1 MKIYW
6 TTING
11 KSLGMYFLLGVL
23 AILAAAGLYATYAMF
38 SQGHYITGMNNQ
50 IPWGLP
56 IVVAIYCIGL
66 SAGSLVLSALSAVF
80 GQKEFKPFARIAVFV
95 AALFLVGSLLS
106 IVLDWG
112 RPDRVML
119 PFLYLNPRSI
129 FSWNGFLY
137 SSYIFICIVYLWA
150 MFTGR
155 DGWIK
160 PMGILA
166 VCWAVGVHSGTGAIF
181 GFINARELYYS
192 PLASP
197 TFVVAALSS
206 GTALMILIIVSTF
219 KATGRFLDNRLITG
233 LAKLLG
239 SFIMVVL
246 YFVIVE
252 YIVRLY
258 TPSTCEPT
266 RFVLFGGNLYTYIFW
281 VGLILLGSIVPAI
294 ILFNPITKN
303 SIPWISFASLL
314 VVIGVFCERLIFVLP
329 GQIFPLN
336 LFPDMEM
343 TSSFMD
349 GQITWYQVSLPEIA
363 QGLGILS
370 IVAILY
376 VIGLKL
382 FALLPT
388 EARHLEHE
396 L

>member
-1 MKIYW
+1 MKLYF

-11 KSLGMYFLLGVL
+11 KSPMMYVLL
-23 AILAAAGLYATYAMF
+23 AILAVLAAAGLYATYAMF

-66 SAGSLVLSALSAVF
+66 SAGSLVISALSAVF

-95 AALFLVGSLLS
+95 AALLLVGSLLS
-106 IVLDWG
+106 IILDWG

-137 SSYIFICIVYLWA
+137 SSYIFICVVYLWA

-155 DGWIK
+155 DRWIK
-160 PMGILA
+160 PIGLLA
-166 VCWAVGVHSGTGAIF
+166 VMWAVGVHSGTGAIF
-181 GFINARELYYS
+181 GFINARELYHS

-219 KATGRFLDNRLITG
+219 KATGRFLDNRLIIG

-239 SFIMVVL
+239 SFIIVVL

-252 YIVRLY
+252 YVVRLY
-258 TPSTCEPT
+258 TPSTYEPT
-266 RFVLFGGNLYTYIFW
+266 SFVLFGGNVYTYIFW
-281 VGLILLGSIVPAI
+281 GGLILLGSIVPAI
-294 ILFNPITKN
+294 ILFNPMTKN
-303 SIPWISFASLL
+303 SIPWIMFASLL
-314 VVIGVFCERLIFVLP
+314 VIIGVFCERLIFVLP
-329 GQIFPLN
+329 GQVFPLN

-343 TSSFMD
+343 VSGFMD
-349 GQITWYQVSLPEIA
+349 GQITWYHVSLPEIA
-363 QGLGILS
+363 QGVGILS

-376 VIGLKL
+376 IIGLKL

>member
-1 MKIYW
+1 MKIYF

-11 KSLGMYFLLGVL
+11 KSFGMYFLLAVL
-23 AILAAAGLYATYAMF
+23 AVLSAAGMYATYAMF

-95 AALFLVGSLLS
+95 AALLLVGSLLS
-106 IVLDWG
+106 IILDWG
-112 RPDRVML
+112 RPDRVIL

-137 SSYIFICIVYLWA
+137 SSYILICIVYLWA

-155 DGWIK
+155 DRWIK

-166 VCWAVGVHSGTGAIF
+166 VIWAVGVHSGTGAIF
-181 GFINARELYYS
+181 GFINARELYHS

-197 TFVVAALSS
+197 TFVTAALSS
-206 GTALMILIIVSTF
+206 GTALMILILVSTF
-219 KATGRFLDNRLITG
+219 KATGRYLDDRLIIG

-239 SFIMVVL
+239 PFILVVL

-252 YIVRLY
+252 YVVRLY

-266 RFVLFGGNLYTYIFW
+266 SFVLFGGNAYTYIFW
-281 VGLILLGSIVPAI
+281 VGLIFLGSIVPCI

-303 SIPWISFASLL
+303 SICWIMFASLL
-314 VVIGVFCERLIFVLP
+314 VIMGVFCERLIFVLP
-329 GQIFPLN
+329 GQVFPLN
-336 LFPDMEM
+336 LFPDMEI

-349 GQITWYQVSLPEIA
+349 GVITWYHVSLAEIA
-363 QGLGILS
+363 QGVGILS

-388 EARHLEHE
+388 EARHMENE

>member
-1 MKIYW
+1 MKIYF
-6 TTING
+6 TKIDG
-11 KSLGMYFLLGVL
+11 KSKGMYALLAVL
-23 AILAAAGLYATYAMF
+23 AIIAATGMYATYAMF
-38 SQGHYITGMNNQ
+38 AQGHYITGMNNQ

-56 IVVAIYCIGL
+56 IAVAIYCIGL

-95 AALFLVGSLLS
+95 AALLLVGSLLS
-106 IVLDWG
+106 IILDWG
-112 RPDRVML
+112 RPDRLML

-137 SSYIFICIVYLWA
+137 SSYVFICIVYLWA

-155 DGWIK
+155 DSWIK

-166 VCWAVGVHSGTGAIF
+166 IIWAVGVHSGTGAIF
-181 GFINARELYYS
+181 GFINARELYHS

-197 TFVVAALSS
+197 TFVTAALSS
-206 GTALMILIIVSTF
+206 GTALMILILVSTF
-219 KATGRFLDNRLITG
+219 KATGRFLDNRLIIG

-239 SFIMVVL
+239 PFILVVL
-246 YFVIVE
+246 YFVTVE
-252 YIVRLY
+252 YVVRLY
-258 TPSTCEPT
+258 TPSTSEPT
-266 RFVLFGGNLYTYIFW
+266 SFVLFGGNLYTYIFW
-281 VGLILLGSIVPAI
+281 VGLILLGSIIPCI
-294 ILFNPITKN
+294 ILFNPMTKN
-303 SIPWISFASLL
+303 SIPWIMFASLL

-343 TSSFMD
+343 TSDFMD
-349 GQITWYQVSLPEIA
+349 GVITWYQVSVAEIA

-376 VIGLKL
+376 IVGLKL
-382 FALLPT
+382 FAMLPD
-388 EARHLEHE
+388 EARHLDHE